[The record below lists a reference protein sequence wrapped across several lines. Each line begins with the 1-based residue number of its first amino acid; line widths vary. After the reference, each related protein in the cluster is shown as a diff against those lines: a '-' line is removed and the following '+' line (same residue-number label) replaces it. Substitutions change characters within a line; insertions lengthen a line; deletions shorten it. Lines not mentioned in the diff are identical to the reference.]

1 MGAGMIALLGLIDT
15 FKEEKELDPF
25 KTFFQKFRQFGL
37 RGFLISLLG
46 LGSSIISVTDIFFFA
61 KTTIGKWFI
70 PLMVLLLIFGL
81 AIMLNAWYFQ
91 VRNPQASFKDV
102 FRISIYYG
110 LRKWYVSCLNVFFTI
125 LNVCN
130 DVFEATVW
138 VCCNPCPV
146 PRDYLFKYW
155 EIA

>member
-1 MGAGMIALLGLIDT
+1 MVYSIDG
-15 FKEEKELDPF
+15 P
-25 KTFFQKFRQFGL
+25 
-37 RGFLISLLG
+37 S
-46 LGSSIISVTDIFFFA
+46 A
-61 KTTIGKWFI
+61 N
-70 PLMVLLLIFGL
+70 FGL

-102 FRISIYYG
+102 FRISVYYG
-110 LRKWYVSCLNVFFTI
+110 LRKWYVSCLNVFTI

>member
-1 MGAGMIALLGLIDT
+1 
-15 FKEEKELDPF
+15 
-25 KTFFQKFRQFGL
+25 
-37 RGFLISLLG
+37 
-46 LGSSIISVTDIFFFA
+46 
-61 KTTIGKWFI
+61 
-70 PLMVLLLIFGL
+70 MVLLLIFGL

-110 LRKWYVSCLNVFFTI
+110 LRKWYVSCLNVFTI

-138 VCCNPCPV
+138 VCCNPV
-146 PRDYLFKYW
+146 LFLGIIYLNTGKLH
-155 EIA
+155 EKQKE